1 MANKDKNIQDRL
13 KGNTEKF
20 DQHELPLNHRELFES
35 KLDSHFNHNNEDED
49 NSSSLESNSN
59 SKEEQGRVILM
70 PSFSNLQKYAAVFIV
85 AVGILSSIYMI
96 GLDSNS
102 NVNISGDLLADTNV
116 ETMEEKYSVEVRE
129 ALVPFREKGQ
139 KLSPEYRAFLKQLDK
154 LDREN
159 EKIKKL
165 MQENPEDEKLMQDLI
180 DNFKTRLEV
189 LEKIKKIISNN
200 KMNLN

>member
-1 MANKDKNIQDRL
+1 MANRDKNLQDRL
-13 KGNTEKF
+13 KGINQKF

-35 KLDSHFNHNNEDED
+35 KLDYSFNHKNEEED
-49 NSSSLESNSN
+49 D
-59 SKEEQGRVILM
+59 SKLFT
-70 PSFSNLQKYAAVFIV
+70 SFSSLQKYAAVLVV
-85 AVGILSSIYMI
+85 ALAILSSIFMI
-96 GLDSNS
+96 NLDTVDNTNLGVEIASN
-102 NVNISGDLLADTNV
+102 TNL
-116 ETMEEKYSVEVRE
+116 EEMEEKYSVEVKE

-159 EKIKKL
+159 EKIKKQ

-200 KMNLN
+200 KMKLN